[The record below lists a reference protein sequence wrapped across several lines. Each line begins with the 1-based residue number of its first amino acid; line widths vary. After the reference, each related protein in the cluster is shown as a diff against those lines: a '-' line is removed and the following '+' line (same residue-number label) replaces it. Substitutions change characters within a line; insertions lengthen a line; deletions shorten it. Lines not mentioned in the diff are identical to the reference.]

1 MVFKTGLLQHLEDL
15 EDLEKSLN
23 FKKLLKTWKSH
34 GVSKKWLE
42 ILYSRLFQTL
52 NNYFR
57 ILEQILNLKIF
68 FSLFKNIIEKFRIQ
82 SFIVKKWFFL
92 SQNELQLILIR
103 FFLKVDL
110 DFFCKIRLGK
120 PGKVMEF

>member
-1 MVFKTGLLQHLEDL
+1 M
-15 EDLEKSLN
+15 
-23 FKKLLKTWKSH
+23 
-34 GVSKKWLE
+34 
-42 ILYSRLFQTL
+42 YSPLFQTL

-82 SFIVKKWFFL
+82 SFIVKKWFLL

-103 FFLKVDL
+103 LFLKSGPG
-110 DFFCKIRLGK
+110 FFCKIRLGK